1 MSILRLAP
9 ALAVALGACALKGD
23 VRRVETQVAQLRQ
36 ETARAD
42 SARAVSLGRRLDDVL
57 ALQRAVLDSLNAQQR
72 RLTLAQGE
80 LRNDLTDVQRQLVQI
95 QELMGQSQQRLSEL
109 RGQFE
114 QRRQQVAAPPPG
126 GGATTPGPAPGE
138 PGPEQLYDLAV
149 RQLRGG
155 SPQTA
160 RQALQKLLTDYPQH
174 DRVPDALFQLAESW
188 AGTSPDSAA
197 GAYERIA
204 KEHPNSTRAPAAL
217 YKLGLLA
224 EQRGDPRAARVYY
237 QRVVAGY
244 PRSEEAALA
253 RTKLSGPGG

>member
-253 RTKLSGPGG
+253 RTKLSGRGG

>member
-1 MSILRLAP
+1 VSILRLAP

-224 EQRGDPRAARVYY
+224 EQRGDPRAARVFY

-253 RTKLSGPGG
+253 RTKLSGRGG